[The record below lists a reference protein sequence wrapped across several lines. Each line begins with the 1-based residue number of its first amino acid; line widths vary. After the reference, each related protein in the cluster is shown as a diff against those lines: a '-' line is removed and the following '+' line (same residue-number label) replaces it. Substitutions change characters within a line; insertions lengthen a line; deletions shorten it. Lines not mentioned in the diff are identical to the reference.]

1 MNFEQHI
8 FKLITLLLTWLKVF
22 VQFFDFLIFE
32 HDLIFQELKLK
43 VLRLF
48 KLFSQLEIV
57 AYLYNI
63 AGL

>member
-8 FKLITLLLTWLKVF
+8 FKLITLLLTWLEIF

-63 AGL
+63 TGL

>member
-63 AGL
+63 TGL